1 VAFDCGA
8 DPSGGELGA
17 ICEVNVDGTGFRVL
31 RTSAGILNLHSPSY
45 APDGTIVGVKVVRSS
60 GFKSWDDAV
69 VKALT
74 KTETLPRDT
83 DGRVPATLVISF
95 RPKD

>member
-1 VAFDCGA
+1 M
-8 DPSGGELGA
+8 
-17 ICEVNVDGTGFRVL
+17 
-31 RTSAGILNLHSPSY
+31 
-45 APDGTIVGVKVVRSS
+45 GVKVVRSS